1 MYIRIARTLIEHSAK
16 LQIAATLDAK
26 SQKSAGHGCLAKAL
40 DSGSCVWVQPVAGV
54 ILLKCVVGQNTHSIT
69 LRATLTHM
77 YK

>member
-1 MYIRIARTLIEHSAK
+1 MPKVRRVQDMVAWLM
-16 LQIAATLDAK
+16 
-26 SQKSAGHGCLAKAL
+26 AKAL
-40 DSGSCVWVQPVAGV
+40 DSGSCVGVQAVAGV